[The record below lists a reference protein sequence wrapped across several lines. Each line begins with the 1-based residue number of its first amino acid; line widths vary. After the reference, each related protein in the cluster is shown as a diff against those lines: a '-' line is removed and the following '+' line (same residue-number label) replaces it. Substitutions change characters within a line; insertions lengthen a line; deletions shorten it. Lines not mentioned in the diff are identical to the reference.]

1 MKYFKLIISIFIVLS
16 SNNVFC
22 QNDQGLFLFTT
33 REFNKP
39 FISEINSTL
48 NNLSF
53 GLVESTKISGNDV
66 KKLSVNEIHLGLDL
80 PIFYS
85 TRNRFLWAL
94 SIPVSSHMVWYP
106 LEKTTSPIINT
117 DYRFGLSFSG
127 HLKVENPYIKNI
139 SFEFKPFAH
148 ESTHLGDEFIISGFQ
163 DDTSFYRVNVSYEYY
178 EFSLILNDPEV
189 LNENP
194 ISLKI
199 GFMGLINPKKGYYT
213 LSENEIGGNT
223 LYPSKRNGE
232 TYFNVNYKKTN
243 GFLTNNHWKPLASL
257 ELRNRIKYNYKN
269 TEKEER
275 VWSLNAYMGYSYT
288 PAKINTVK
296 SIGHYIRY
304 YNGVNPNGQFRN
316 GTCYFIGYSIII
328 RT

>member
-1 MKYFKLIISIFIVLS
+1 MKYFKLSISILLVFLF
-16 SNNVFC
+16 NNIFC
-22 QNDQGLFLFTT
+22 QRDQGLFLFTA
-33 REFNKP
+33 REYNKP
-39 FISEINSTL
+39 FVSEINSSL

-53 GLVESTKISGNDV
+53 GFVESTKISGKDI
-66 KKLSVNEIHLGLDL
+66 KQLSVNEVHLGLDL
-80 PIFYS
+80 PILYS
-85 TRNRFLWAL
+85 TRNKFLWAL

-117 DYRFGLSFSG
+117 DYRFGLSLSG
-127 HLKVENPYIKNI
+127 HFKVVNPYIKNI

-148 ESTHLGDEFIISGFQ
+148 ESTHLGDEFTISGFQ

-178 EFSLILNDPEV
+178 ELSFTLNDPEV
-189 LNENP
+189 LKENSL
-194 ISLKI
+194 SLKM
-199 GFMGLINPKKGYYT
+199 GFMGLLNPKKGYYV

-223 LYPSKRNGE
+223 LYPSKRRGE
-232 TYFNVNYKKTN
+232 VYFDVNYRKMD
-243 GFLTNNHWKPLASL
+243 GFLTSNFWKPLVSL
-257 ELRNRIKYNYKN
+257 ELRNRIRYNYRS

-275 VWSLNAYMGYSYT
+275 VWCLNTYIGYYYT

-328 RT
+328 KI